1 MTRSF
6 LGLSAGARLES
17 DDSDDELFAKAL
29 DINATTGQRRRARSE
44 PRPTQPAASLSP
56 GPPSRRTSL
65 PDLRELTEAP
75 PPTPLEL
82 RRSSS
87 PTSVGLA
94 TVETTTAL
102 RRSSSPTSVGL
113 ATVETTTAA
122 AIEESRPRD
131 VNGNHTEEKPNLAVR
146 LQDIKPRFRV
156 VEPPKRDLGLDS
168 ANCEVML
175 RVQGGRVV
183 SHRQEGDDFETTAA
197 VAGVAYN
204 AVADYLR
211 DQQPPPKRRCQ
222 HRPIQVKVEW
232 PMITLKGDEEQTEYV
247 EPDLPDLLEPKKE
260 PSSGEEE
267 GQ

>member
-1 MTRSF
+1 M
-6 LGLSAGARLES
+6 
-17 DDSDDELFAKAL
+17 
-29 DINATTGQRRRARSE
+29 
-44 PRPTQPAASLSP
+44 
-56 GPPSRRTSL
+56 
-65 PDLRELTEAP
+65 TEAP
-75 PPTPLEL
+75 QVNVEMFKEPFGDVPVQPPTPPEL

-94 TVETTTAL
+94 TVE
-102 RRSSSPTSVGL
+102 R
-113 ATVETTTAA
+113 TTAA

-232 PMITLKGDEEQTEYV
+232 PVITLKGDEEQTEYV
-247 EPDLPDLLEPKKE
+247 EPDLPDLLVPKKE